1 MIVRILNEGQ
11 WDVGDHLVDELN
23 SLDDAVERAVRAADQ
38 QALAAALTSL
48 LDKVRSAGTVVPDD
62 DLRDSDLILPDVD
75 ASLDDVQAL
84 LDESAEGLIP
94 G

>member
-23 SLDDAVERAVRAADQ
+23 RLDDAVERAVKAGDQ
-38 QALAAALTSL
+38 QGLAAALTSL
-48 LDKVRSAGTVVPDD
+48 LDKVRTSGTAVPDG
-62 DLRDSDLILPDVD
+62 DLLDSDLILPDAD
-75 ASLDDVQAL
+75 ATLQDVQAL
-84 LDESAEGLIP
+84 LNESEEGLIP